1 MMNSHLSLEKEV
13 EERKTTSEG
22 GERSGMER
30 GSETLP
36 PCRANEGAR
45 KTLVKAIVCDD

>member
-1 MMNSHLSLEKEV
+1 LFLEKEV

-45 KTLVKAIVCDD
+45 KRFAKAIMM